1 VHPPSRSVS
10 SVQRI
15 LVATDRSDTSQR
27 AVEWAAD
34 LANRFTAELLLV
46 QVVVPP
52 HDDFDRVRHDDV
64 DGIDEHI
71 LTATRAELHELAE
84 NLAGPSGRAR
94 VVVDDQPAEAIV
106 AVAAEEH
113 VDVIVVGNA
122 GMSGNKK
129 FLLSN
134 VPNRITHAAPCTVI
148 TVNTSAL
155 DRAAAAPV
163 IAAQPE
169 DQDELLLSGRA
180 AKIATVIAKHG
191 IAELFGRHKGDPHGD
206 ETRETARRLRQA
218 FEELGPTFCK
228 LGQVISTRPD
238 LVPPEYIDELAALRD
253 QVPPLTETQVVE
265 VMEEE
270 LRVPWDDVFES
281 IEPEPLAT
289 GSIAQVHRATLS
301 TGERVVVKVQRPG
314 ARAEIMRDLGLLGV
328 FARKTASRPG
338 LRQIVDPSAV
348 VEHLSDSLQAE
359 LDFRREAANIE
370 RMRTILA
377 PYDHLGVPG
386 VYTDFSTDRLLV
398 MEEVQGG
405 PLSSAPEGHDRTEAA
420 RQLIESYYKQ
430 ILTEGFFHADPH
442 PGNMKWWDGK
452 VYFLDFGMVGE
463 IGADLREGLVL
474 LLLAFWQEDSGFL
487 TETVLGLSDGGPRPD
502 VDIDGLQVEIG
513 SLVSRYRHLPL
524 NELQLGPMLQSV
536 TTVAIRY
543 DVPLPASLILTGKA
557 LAQIQHATAELDPNV
572 DVFAVAGR
580 YLARSTFD
588 KMRVVAR
595 PQELLYEGQKL
606 RTRVAKLLE
615 ALERLVGARPGPNL
629 QVEFK
634 GFEGVEVTVRRASRR
649 LSFALAAAGAWVAMA
664 ITADSSNVARWVP
677 IAIGVVA
684 GILTFGLV
692 ADAVRPTRK

>member
-1 VHPPSRSVS
+1 M
-10 SVQRI
+10 QRI
-15 LVATDRSDTSQR
+15 LVATDRTDTSQK

-46 QVVVPP
+46 QVVVPA
-52 HDDFDRVRHDDV
+52 HDEFDRVRHDDSS
-64 DGIDEHI
+64 GIDEHI
-71 LTATRAELHELAE
+71 LNATRAELHELAE
-84 NLAGPSGRAR
+84 QVAGPSGRSR

-106 AVAAEEH
+106 AVATEEH

-148 TVNTSAL
+148 TVNTSSL
-155 DRAAAAPV
+155 DGATLPQ
-163 IAAQPE
+163 IAKHDAE
-169 DQDELLLSGRA
+169 SGDDVLLSGRA
-180 AKIATVIAKHG
+180 AKIASVIAKHG
-191 IAELFGRHKGDPHGD
+191 IAELFGRRRGDTDGS

-228 LGQVISTRPD
+228 LGQVLSTRPD

-314 ARAEIMRDLGLLGV
+314 ARDEITRDLGLLGV
-328 FARKTASRPG
+328 FARKTAARPA
-338 LRQIVDPSAV
+338 LRQIVDPAAV
-348 VEHLSDSLQAE
+348 VEHLSESLQAE
-359 LDFRREAANIE
+359 LDFRREAASIE
-370 RMRTILA
+370 RMRGILE
-377 PYDHLGVPG
+377 PYRHLAVPG

-405 PLSSAPEGHDRTEAA
+405 PLSSAPEGQERTDAA
-420 RQLIESYYKQ
+420 RELIESYYKQ

-463 IGADLREGLVL
+463 IGPDLREGLVL

-487 TETVLGLSDGGPRPD
+487 TETVLGLSGGGPRPD
-502 VDIDGLQVEIG
+502 VDVDGLQIEIG
-513 SLVSRYRHLPL
+513 SLVSRYRHHPL
-524 NELQLGPMLQSV
+524 HELHLGPMLQYV

-588 KMRVVAR
+588 KMRVIAR

-606 RTRVAKLLE
+606 RTRISKLLE
-615 ALERLVGARPGPNL
+615 ALERLVGARAGPNL

-664 ITADSSNVARWVP
+664 ITADSANVARWVP
-677 IAIGVVA
+677 ITIGIIA

-692 ADAVRPTRK
+692 ADALRPTRR

>member
-1 VHPPSRSVS
+1 M
-10 SVQRI
+10 QRI
-15 LVATDRSDTSQR
+15 VVATDRSETSQR

-52 HDDFDRVRHDDV
+52 HDDLDRVHHDEAK
-64 DGIDEHI
+64 GIDEHI
-71 LTATRAELHELAE
+71 LNATRSELHDLAE
-84 NLAGPSGRAR
+84 RIAGPSGRAR
-94 VVVDDQPAEAIV
+94 VVVGDQPAEAIV
-106 AVAAEEH
+106 AIASEERA
-113 VDVIVVGNA
+113 DVIVVGNA

-155 DRAAAAPV
+155 DGKAGPVVAAEPDDG
-163 IAAQPE
+163 E
-169 DQDELLLSGRA
+169 ELLLSGRA
-180 AKIATVIAKHG
+180 AKIASVVARYG
-191 IAELFGRHKGDPHGD
+191 IAELFGRHKDDTDGS
-206 ETRETARRLRQA
+206 ETREKARRLRQA

-228 LGQVISTRPD
+228 LGQVLSTRPD

-253 QVPPLTETQVVE
+253 HVPPLTEAQVVE

-314 ARAEIMRDLGLLGV
+314 AREEIMRDLGLLGV
-328 FARKTASRPG
+328 FARKTADRPG
-338 LRQIVDPSAV
+338 IRQIVDPGAV
-348 VEHLSDSLQAE
+348 VEHLSESLQSE
-359 LDFRREAANIE
+359 LDFRREAASIE
-370 RMRTILA
+370 KMRGILA
-377 PYDHLGVPG
+377 PYHRLAVPG

-398 MEEVQGG
+398 MEEVEGG
-405 PLSSAPEGHDRTEAA
+405 PLSSAPLGEERTQAA
-420 RQLIESYYKQ
+420 RELIESYYKQ

-463 IGADLREGLVL
+463 IGPDMREGLVL
-474 LLLAFWQEDSGFL
+474 LLLSFWQEDAGFL
-487 TETVLGLSDGGPRPD
+487 TETVLNLSGGNPNPEID
-502 VDIDGLQVEIG
+502 VDGLQVEIG

-524 NELQLGPMLQSV
+524 NELQLGPMLQDV

-557 LAQIQHATAELDPNV
+557 LAQIQHATAELDPDV

-588 KMRVVAR
+588 KMRVLAR
-595 PQELLYEGQKL
+595 PQEMLYEAQKL
-606 RTRVAKLLE
+606 RTRFSKLLE
-615 ALERLVGARPGPNL
+615 AAERLVGARPGPNL
-629 QVEFK
+629 QVEFR

-677 IAIGVVA
+677 VAIGAVA

-692 ADAVRPTRK
+692 ADALRPTRR

>member
-1 VHPPSRSVS
+1 M
-10 SVQRI
+10 
-15 LVATDRSDTSQR
+15 VATDRSETSQR

-34 LANRFTAELLLV
+34 LATRFTAELLLV
-46 QVVVPP
+46 QVMVPP
-52 HDDFDRVRHDDV
+52 RDDLDRVRHDEI
-64 DGIDEHI
+64 GNIDEHI
-71 LTATRAELHELAE
+71 LNAARSELHELAE
-84 NLAGPSGRAR
+84 QLAGPSGRAR

-106 AVAAEEH
+106 AIATEEH
-113 VDVIVVGNA
+113 ADVIVVGNA

-155 DRAAAAPV
+155 DGQSTPATTAVPAE
-163 IAAQPE
+163 QG
-169 DQDELLLSGRA
+169 DELLLSGRA
-180 AKIATVIAKHG
+180 AKIASVVAKYG
-191 IAELFGRHKGDPHGD
+191 ISELFGRRKGDTDGS
-206 ETRETARRLRQA
+206 ETREKARRLRQA

-228 LGQVISTRPD
+228 LGQVLSTRPD

-253 QVPPLTETQVVE
+253 QVPPLTEAEVVE

-314 ARAEIMRDLGLLGV
+314 ARDEIMRDLGLLGV
-328 FARKTASRPG
+328 FARKTADRPG
-338 LRQIVDPSAV
+338 IRQIVDPAAV
-348 VEHLSDSLQAE
+348 VEHLSASLQSE
-359 LDFRREAANIE
+359 LDFRREAASIE
-370 RMRTILA
+370 KMRGILA
-377 PYDHLGVPG
+377 PYHHLAVPG

-405 PLSSAPEGHDRTEAA
+405 PLSSAPHDEDRTHAA
-420 RQLIESYYKQ
+420 RELIESYYKQ

-463 IGADLREGLVL
+463 IGPDMREGLVL
-474 LLLAFWQEDSGFL
+474 LLLSFWQEDAGFL
-487 TETVLGLSDGGPRPD
+487 TETVLNLSGGGPRPD
-502 VDIDGLQVEIG
+502 IDLDGLQAEIG
-513 SLVSRYRHLPL
+513 SLVARYRHLPL
-524 NELQLGPMLQSV
+524 NELQLGPMLQDV

-543 DVPLPASLILTGKA
+543 EVPLPASLILTGKA
-557 LAQIQHATAELDPNV
+557 LAQIQHATAELDPDV

-588 KMRVVAR
+588 KMRVLAR
-595 PQELLYEGQKL
+595 PQEMLYEAQKL
-606 RTRVAKLLE
+606 RTRISKLLE
-615 ALERLVGARPGPNL
+615 AAERLVGARPGPNL

-664 ITADSSNVARWVP
+664 ITADSSNVARWIP
-677 IAIGVVA
+677 IAIGAVA

-692 ADAVRPTRK
+692 ADALRPTRR